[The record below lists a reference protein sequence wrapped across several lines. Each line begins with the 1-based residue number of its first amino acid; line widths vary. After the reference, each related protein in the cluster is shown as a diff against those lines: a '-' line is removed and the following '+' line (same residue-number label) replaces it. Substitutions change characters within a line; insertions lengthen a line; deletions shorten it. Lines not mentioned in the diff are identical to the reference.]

1 MRNEKIKSSS
11 WAFIITMCILF
22 WPVGFY
28 LLYKKLSS
36 DKSVVLK
43 NSKTVKI
50 VGIVFIALSIIY
62 IIMGLTGE
70 LKDSKGNAPVGIIII
85 VILFFGCGG
94 VFMIRTSKKMQ
105 LQGEKFK
112 KYISI
117 VINNNETSID
127 NIASAMNVSYEEAIN
142 DLKIMIDKGY
152 FLNAYVDLGSREFVI
167 RKKQYEP
174 IDVKKNSSVNEVKE
188 EKPKMK
194 VVVCKNCGGNNTI
207 LEGEISECEFCGSPL
222 S

>member
-28 LLYKKLSS
+28 LLYKKLLS
-36 DKSVVLK
+36 DKAAVLQ
-43 NSKTVKI
+43 NSRTLKKI
-50 VGIVFIALSIIY
+50 GIGLIVLGVIY
-62 IIMGLTGE
+62 FFGE
-70 LKDSKGNAPVGIIII
+70 TSEGSNAIGPM
-85 VILFFGCGG
+85 LFFIGGG
-94 VFMIRTSKKMQ
+94 VFIIRTSKKMQ
-105 LQGEKFK
+105 IQGEKFK

-117 VINNNETSID
+117 VINNEETSID

-174 IDVKKNSSVNEVKE
+174 INVKKNSSVNEVKE

-207 LEGEISECEFCGSPL
+207 LEGEIYECEFCGSPL

>member
-28 LLYKKLSS
+28 LLYKKLLS

-43 NSKTVKI
+43 NSKTIKI

-94 VFMIRTSKKMQ
+94 LFRIRTSKKMQ
-105 LQGEKFK
+105 IQGEKFK

-117 VINNNETSID
+117 IINNNETSID
-127 NIASAMNVSYEEAIN
+127 NIAAYMNVSCEEVVN
-142 DLKIMIDKGY
+142 DLKTMIDKGY

-167 RKKQYEP
+167 RTREYEP
-174 IDVKKNSSVNEVKE
+174 INVNGSSSFNEVQE

-194 VVVCKNCGGNNTI
+194 VVVCRNCGGNNTI
-207 LEGEISECEFCGSPL
+207 LEGEVSECEFCGSPL

>member
-1 MRNEKIKSSS
+1 MVNNESKWMS
-11 WAFIITMCILF
+11 WNRIILLLVLF
-22 WPVGFY
+22 WPVGVY
-28 LLYKKLSS
+28 LLYKKVSL
-36 DKSVVLK
+36 DKSAVLK
-43 NSKTVKI
+43 NSKTIKI
-50 VGIVFIALSIIY
+50 VGIIFIVLSVIFSVMLI
-62 IIMGLTGE
+62 TGE
-70 LKDSKGNAPVGIIII
+70 IEGSNSVVDDILTLVFL
-85 VILFFGCGG
+85 VIGG
-94 VFMIRTSKKMQ
+94 VFMIYTSKKLQ

-117 VINNNETSID
+117 VINNEETSID
-127 NIASAMNVSYEEAIN
+127 NIASAMNVSYEEAVN

-174 IDVKKNSSVNEVKE
+174 INVKKNSSFNEVKE

-194 VVVCKNCGGNNTI
+194 VVVCRNCGGNNTI

>member
-1 MRNEKIKSSS
+1 MENKELKWMS
-11 WAFIITMCILF
+11 WNRIILLLVLF

-28 LLYKKLSS
+28 LLYKKVSL
-36 DKSVVLK
+36 DKSTVLK

-50 VGIVFIALSIIY
+50 IGIIFIVLGVVYFFDQMAEGSNA
-62 IIMGLTGE
+62 
-70 LKDSKGNAPVGIIII
+70 KGSPVGGMLFL
-85 VILFFGCGG
+85 VIGG
-94 VFMIRTSKKMQ
+94 VFMIYTSKKLQ

-174 IDVKKNSSVNEVKE
+174 INVKKNSSVNEVKE

>member
-1 MRNEKIKSSS
+1 MDNKESQWMS
-11 WAFIITMCILF
+11 WNRIILMFILF
-22 WPVGFY
+22 WPVGCY

-36 DKSVVLK
+36 DKSAVLQ

-50 VGIVFIALSIIY
+50 VGIVFIVLSVIFS
-62 IIMGLTGE
+62 IMLITGE
-70 LKDSKGNAPVGIIII
+70 IEGSNSVFVDILTLIFL
-85 VILFFGCGG
+85 VIGG
-94 VFMIRTSKKMQ
+94 VFMIYTSKKMQ

-127 NIASAMNVSYEEAIN
+127 NIASYMNVSCEEAVN
-142 DLKIMIDKGY
+142 DLKTMIDKGY

-167 RKKQYEP
+167 RKREYEP
-174 IDVKKNSSVNEVKE
+174 ININNRESSFNNEVKE
-188 EKPKMK
+188 EKPKIK
-194 VVVCKNCGGNNTI
+194 VVVCRNCGGNNTI
-207 LEGEISECEFCGSPL
+207 LDGEVSECEFCGSPI

>member
-1 MRNEKIKSSS
+1 MENKESKWMS
-11 WAFIITMCILF
+11 WNRIILLLVLF

-28 LLYKKLSS
+28 LLYKKVSL
-36 DKSVVLK
+36 DKSTVLK

-50 VGIVFIALSIIY
+50 IGIIFIVLGVVYFFDQMAEGSNA
-62 IIMGLTGE
+62 
-70 LKDSKGNAPVGIIII
+70 KGSPVGGMLFL
-85 VILFFGCGG
+85 VIGG
-94 VFMIRTSKKMQ
+94 VFMIYTSKKLQ

-174 IDVKKNSSVNEVKE
+174 INVKKNSSVNEVKE